1 MSKSSRLQTLK
12 KKEKWPCPLQMFTEN
27 HNVDYNGGKKKAFL
41 NVHRKLHDNVQ
52 IMMMIAGEGGIH
64 DHIYLI
70 LSVK

>member
-1 MSKSSRLQTLK
+1 
-12 KKEKWPCPLQMFTEN
+12 MFTEN

-52 IMMMIAGEGGIH
+52 IIMMIAGEGGIH